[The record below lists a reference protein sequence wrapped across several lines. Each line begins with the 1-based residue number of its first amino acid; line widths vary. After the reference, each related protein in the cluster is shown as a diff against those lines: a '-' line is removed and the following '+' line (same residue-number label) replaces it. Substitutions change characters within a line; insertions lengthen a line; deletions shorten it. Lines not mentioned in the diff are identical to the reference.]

1 MDSYNTVPGEYAG
14 PRNVGSGSYN
24 SNFYRRLIAAALS
37 VSMLLPASGL
47 EAKVS
52 NPLSSEP
59 KAGVSRKISDS
70 NIPTGYITL
79 KGPDGKIIVSKEIVP
94 SLLQHL
100 GRLATIDELKAGNNY
115 HFDVDVPGEKERRVR
130 YGAFTSFF
138 KIDRRNG
145 TFTLKPT
152 SFDAGTTHEAT
163 ITLEYDNG
171 QKYSFRLN
179 FVFE

>member
-1 MDSYNTVPGEYAG
+1 MDSYYTVPGEYAG

-94 SLLQHL
+94 SDNL
-100 GRLATIDELKAGNNY
+100 TIMPSKTRIY
-115 HFDVDVPGEKERRVR
+115 
-130 YGAFTSFF
+130 
-138 KIDRRNG
+138 
-145 TFTLKPT
+145 
-152 SFDAGTTHEAT
+152 
-163 ITLEYDNG
+163 
-171 QKYSFRLN
+171 LN
-179 FVFE
+179 FTQLGGLPKYQIITVFSNI